1 MSNETENVY
10 LSTPLGD
17 FVKEISDDWSVPLRF
32 LLPCHSDSAGSDAFD
47 EWHKTMVRETIE
59 GVL

>member
-1 MSNETENVY
+1 MCNETENVC

-17 FVKEISDDWSVPLRF
+17 FVKDISDDWRVPLRF
-32 LLPCHSDSAGSDAFD
+32 LLPCHSDSADSDAF
-47 EWHKTMVRETIE
+47 EAWHKTMVRETIE